1 MKKRILSIFLILT
14 LGVLVFSCRTNGS
27 NQPDALDANAIRTE
41 AVSTYAFSL
50 TETLAP
56 VPTATF
62 TLTSLPTF
70 TPSALT
76 VTAETSIP
84 VNTCYNLLW
93 IEDLT
98 IPDGTHMK
106 ANEAF
111 TKTWRV
117 QNTGSCAWAPGFT
130 FRHAGGD
137 PMRGESLVLN
147 DPIPVGAKR
156 ELSIKLVAPGG
167 QTTGL
172 VQSSWRMADANGNFF
187 GDTLSVNI
195 MVGSAGAPDVTS
207 TP

>member
-1 MKKRILSIFLILT
+1 MKKRIVPILLVLT
-14 LGVLVFSCRTNGS
+14 LGVMIFSCRTNGS
-27 NQPDALDANAIRTE
+27 SQPDIPDLNAIRTE

-50 TETLAP
+50 TGTLAP
-56 VPTATF
+56 VPTVTFTQTSLATF
-62 TLTSLPTF
+62 TA
-70 TPSALT
+70 SALT
-76 VTAETSIP
+76 LTAETAVP

-93 IEDLT
+93 IEDVT
-98 IPDGTHMK
+98 IPDGTQMK
-106 ANEAF
+106 GNEVF

-117 QNTGSCAWAPGFT
+117 QNNGSCAWAPGFA

-137 PMRGESLVLN
+137 PMRGESLILQ

-156 ELSIKLVAPGG
+156 ELSIDLVAPGG

-195 MVGSAGAPDVTS
+195 IVGNASTPAVTS